1 MAGQGGRL
9 RHPGPRSVRHPTNGE
24 PHQHHRTPHG
34 DDAAAFGGSRNPSCA
49 IASSLGMQP
58 MFGILALLIAATG
71 WYYLFYSKAAERLES
86 IEEQQT
92 NRRRGILRRINA
104 IVMLLM
110 ALGIAVGTYRFTNE
124 QDQKAFLITWTIV
137 MLLLPISVILALID
151 LRLTIKLREQ
161 IRQRPKT

>member
-1 MAGQGGRL
+1 
-9 RHPGPRSVRHPTNGE
+9 
-24 PHQHHRTPHG
+24 
-34 DDAAAFGGSRNPSCA
+34 
-49 IASSLGMQP
+49 MQP
-58 MFGILALLIAATG
+58 MIGILALLIAATG

-110 ALGIAVGTYRFTNE
+110 ALGIAVGTYKFKAEDESTRSAFFFT
-124 QDQKAFLITWTIV
+124 WMIV
-137 MLLLPISVILALID
+137 MLLLPLSVTLALID

-161 IRQRPKT
+161 LRQRNNK